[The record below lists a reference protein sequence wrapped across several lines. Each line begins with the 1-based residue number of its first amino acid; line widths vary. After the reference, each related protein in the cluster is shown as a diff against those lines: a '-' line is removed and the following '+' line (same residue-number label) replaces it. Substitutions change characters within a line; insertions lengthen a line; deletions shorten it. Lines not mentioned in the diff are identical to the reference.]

1 MGWTTRLTGLGLVVA
16 GSLAGCAFPM
26 GGYGPPANRPIGP
39 TTGYMPTGSTMVGG
53 PVAIG
58 PVAPV
63 TTFAPTTG
71 TTTAMD
77 ANARYYR
84 VTQGDESLSKVAT
97 RYNVSEAELRKL
109 NNLNAGD
116 NLAPGQLVRVPDG
129 ATAIR

>member
-1 MGWTTRLTGLGLVVA
+1 MGRMTWLRGFGLVAA
-16 GSLAGCAFPM
+16 GTLAGCAFPM
-26 GGYGPPANRPIGP
+26 GGYGPPPNRPIGP

-53 PVAIG
+53 PVAFG

-71 TTTAMD
+71 TTTALD

-84 VTQGDESLSKVAT
+84 VTNGDESLSKVAS

-109 NNLNAGD
+109 NNLNSGD
-116 NLAPGQLVRVPDG
+116 QLAPGQLVRVPDG